1 MYKHVSINTKKMT
14 TTELESTNL
23 SYESYKFREELR
35 NELLL
40 QPNYSEEPGTWE
52 YEGKWYFTKFN
63 LYIAILAYEA
73 AEQFGILDV
82 AGLIA
87 ALTGAPLIPTRAK
100 FKGAIKGTSVAS
112 KYLSKIPGELP
123 FRVPTVIGYPKIIGG
138 KGLRIRL
145 TKVIGRIIGRA
156 TPIIG
161 WGVLTYDLGN
171 IFYNTQMVY
180 NHIVDAE

>member
-1 MYKHVSINTKKMT
+1 MI
-14 TTELESTNL
+14 ESAFDTVNL
-23 SYESYKFREELR
+23 NYESYQFREELR
-35 NELLL
+35 NEFYLNEIE
-40 QPNYSEEPGTWE
+40 PYEPGLWE
-52 YEGKWYFTKFN
+52 YKGKWYNTKYE

-87 ALTGAPLIPTRAK
+87 VLTGAPLIPTRTK
-100 FKGAIKGTSVAS
+100 FKGSIKGTSVAS
-112 KYLSKIPGELP
+112 KYLSKIPGEFP

-138 KGLRIRL
+138 KGLKIRL
-145 TKVIGRIIGRA
+145 TKIIGRIIGRA

-171 IFYNTQMVY
+171 IFYDTQMVY